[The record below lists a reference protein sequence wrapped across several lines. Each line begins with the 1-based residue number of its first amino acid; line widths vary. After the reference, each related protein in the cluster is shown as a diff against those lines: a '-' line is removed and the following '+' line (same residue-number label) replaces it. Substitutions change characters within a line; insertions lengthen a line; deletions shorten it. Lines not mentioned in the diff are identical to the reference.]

1 MPRRPGAPG
10 VAEEAEDGAGTHG
23 AGALPAPQ
31 RRGED
36 PSQYPGHQRAASE
49 GRIDPRKALPEAPR
63 VYESHSP
70 RGAYGP
76 GHSPRAV
83 RASRAADGAAAPAWT
98 AAMAEL
104 ASPFSALLPRLGAQ
118 VLGLGLGLEL
128 GLDLGLGLG
137 SRSAGV
143 RG

>member
-10 VAEEAEDGAGTHG
+10 VAEEAEDGAG
-23 AGALPAPQ
+23 ALPAPQ
-31 RRGED
+31 RRGEY

-63 VYESHSP
+63 VYESHGP

-83 RASRAADGAAAPAWT
+83 RASRAAEGAAAP
-98 AAMAEL
+98 
-104 ASPFSALLPRLGAQ
+104 G
-118 VLGLGLGLEL
+118 
-128 GLDLGLGLG
+128 
-137 SRSAGV
+137 
-143 RG
+143 

>member
-10 VAEEAEDGAGTHG
+10 VAEEAEDGAGT
-23 AGALPAPQ
+23 LLAPQ
-31 RRGED
+31 RRGEF

-118 VLGLGLGLEL
+118 VLGLGLGLE
-128 GLDLGLGLG
+128 
-137 SRSAGV
+137 
-143 RG
+143 